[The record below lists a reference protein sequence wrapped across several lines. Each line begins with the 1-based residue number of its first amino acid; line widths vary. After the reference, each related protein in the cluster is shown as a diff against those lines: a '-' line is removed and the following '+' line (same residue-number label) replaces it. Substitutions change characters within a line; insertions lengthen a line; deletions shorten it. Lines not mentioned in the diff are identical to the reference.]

1 MVDIYE
7 KSGYNITNVSNRR
20 SFAVL
25 CRPQNSVG
33 DRIFAGFISDPP
45 DPIKVNLMEIIARS
59 RAGETAIHTDSGP
72 DKTDRRQ

>member
-1 MVDIYE
+1 MLHNFNNHFMVDIYE

-33 DRIFAGFISDPP
+33 DRIFAGFTSDPP
-45 DPIKVNLMEIIARS
+45 DPIKVNLILIEIIARS
-59 RAGETAIHTDSGP
+59 RAGETAIHI
-72 DKTDRRQ
+72 

>member
-7 KSGYNITNVSNRR
+7 KSRYNITNVSNRR

-45 DPIKVNLMEIIARS
+45 DPIEAKPKKLSPVRGQERPQYI
-59 RAGETAIHTDSGP
+59 
-72 DKTDRRQ
+72 